1 MVDGKRFDLIPCG
14 SGGGGGSDILS
25 RANCRRAG
33 SAVVD
38 SCMIAGDATVGS
50 VGSSLACTCMGF
62 IMLNLTMDFAM
73 MKVGSRT

>member
-38 SCMIAGDATVGS
+38 SCMIAGDAVGS
-50 VGSSLACTCMGF
+50 VGPRLAFTCMGF
-62 IMLNLTMDFAM
+62 VMLNLTMDFAM